1 METLILIAIVVVSNI
16 VCFIVGAKIGQMI
29 IRQETINLNPV
40 KAVENAI
47 TEHKEA
53 LIKEAEDEYYKA
65 IYQNIDNYT
74 GDSIGQ
80 VEVPRRK

>member
-1 METLILIAIVVVSNI
+1 MEITLLIIVASNI
-16 VCFIVGAKIGQMI
+16 ACFIIGAKIGQMVV
-29 IRQETINLNPV
+29 RQETITLNPI

-47 TEHKEA
+47 TEHKETKE
-53 LIKEAEDEYYKA
+53 KEAEDEYFKA

-80 VEVPRRK
+80 VEIPRRK

>member
-1 METLILIAIVVVSNI
+1 MITVLLITVASNI
-16 VCFIVGAKIGQMI
+16 VCFLIGAKIGQMI
-29 IRQETINLNPV
+29 VRQETINLNPV

-47 TEHKEA
+47 AEHKEA
-53 LIKEAEDEYYKA
+53 LIKEAEDEYLKA

-80 VEVPRRK
+80 VDIPRRK